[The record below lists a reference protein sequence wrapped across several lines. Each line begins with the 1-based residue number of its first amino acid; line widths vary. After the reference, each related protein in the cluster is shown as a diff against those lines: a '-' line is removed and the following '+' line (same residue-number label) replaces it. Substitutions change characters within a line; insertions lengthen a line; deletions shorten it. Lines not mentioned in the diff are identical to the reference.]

1 MTGAPEQGRLIP
13 AALRPTDY
21 AEQALLG
28 GALLRPT
35 QLRNL
40 RWITPQDFSN
50 PARAWL
56 WNTLH
61 RMPADQV
68 SPMAVTTAA
77 RSADAGTQ
85 RLLSPHHLAGFVD
98 ACPNPSSAPL
108 YGGMVLESSLHRLVD
123 SIGSELC
130 TRAAHG
136 SPDEV
141 GDLVADAVRGGRE
154 LPGMAVRWAT
164 VPETVR
170 SLLDTT
176 SDRSPDPAPALVRSR
191 TDPPAEHA
199 TIASLLVW
207 PQQMEEIG
215 RWLHAADFSD
225 PVNASV
231 YRAIERLADRRA
243 PVDPL
248 TVTWEAQ
255 RAGGVVPD
263 SALLEELGRSAAPG
277 QAEYAGAAVL
287 GAAALDRLDHAGTHV
302 AQLAADASLSVP
314 TLLASASSAIAPL
327 EATHQRLQQIDTP
340 AHTLTEAAATTPAT
354 RTEMEIDL

>member
-1 MTGAPEQGRLIP
+1 
-13 AALRPTDY
+13 
-21 AEQALLG
+21 
-28 GALLRPT
+28 
-35 QLRNL
+35 
-40 RWITPQDFSN
+40 
-50 PARAWL
+50 
-56 WNTLH
+56 
-61 RMPADQV
+61 
-68 SPMAVTTAA
+68 
-77 RSADAGTQ
+77 
-85 RLLSPHHLAGFVD
+85 
-98 ACPNPSSAPL
+98 
-108 YGGMVLESSLHRLVD
+108 
-123 SIGSELC
+123 
-130 TRAAHG
+130 
-136 SPDEV
+136 
-141 GDLVADAVRGGRE
+141 
-154 LPGMAVRWAT
+154 
-164 VPETVR
+164 
-170 SLLDTT
+170 
-176 SDRSPDPAPALVRSR
+176 
-191 TDPPAEHA
+191 
-199 TIASLLVW
+199 
-207 PQQMEEIG
+207 MEEIG

>member
-85 RLLSPHHLAGFVD
+85 RLLSRTTSPASWTP
-98 ACPNPSSAPL
+98 ARTRAARRCT
-108 YGGMVLESSLHRLVD
+108 GMVLESSLHRLVD

-136 SPDEV
+136 SPTRS
-141 GDLVADAVRGGRE
+141 ATWSPTPSAAAASCPAWRSGGPLCRRPSARCWIPPPTAPRTPRPRWCG
-154 LPGMAVRWAT
+154 PGPTRPPNTPPSPPCWSGLSRWR
-164 VPETVR
+164 R
-170 SLLDTT
+170 S
-176 SDRSPDPAPALVRSR
+176 
-191 TDPPAEHA
+191 
-199 TIASLLVW
+199 
-207 PQQMEEIG
+207 
-215 RWLHAADFSD
+215 
-225 PVNASV
+225 
-231 YRAIERLADRRA
+231 
-243 PVDPL
+243 
-248 TVTWEAQ
+248 
-255 RAGGVVPD
+255 AGGCTLRT
-263 SALLEELGRSAAPG
+263 S
-277 QAEYAGAAVL
+277 
-287 GAAALDRLDHAGTHV
+287 
-302 AQLAADASLSVP
+302 P
-314 TLLASASSAIAPL
+314 T
-327 EATHQRLQQIDTP
+327 R
-340 AHTLTEAAATTPAT
+340 
-354 RTEMEIDL
+354 